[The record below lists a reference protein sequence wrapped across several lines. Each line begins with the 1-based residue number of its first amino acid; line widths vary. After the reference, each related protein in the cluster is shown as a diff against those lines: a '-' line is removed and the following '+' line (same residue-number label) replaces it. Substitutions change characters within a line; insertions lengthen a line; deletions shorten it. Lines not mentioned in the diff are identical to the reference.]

1 MRPTY
6 YDEGRFNVGIVGT
19 NWDPVDL
26 MDQTKFVKFIH
37 DNTGHPELKISN
49 FTSMTYWK
57 SVTSLL
63 TIHDHCL
70 RQAQAKDA
78 YGEQILL
85 RPGVPRWRYA
95 FAAITPLTAIS
106 DLLLQMPLTYT
117 PRLERRG

>member
-26 MDQTKFVKFIH
+26 MDQTKFVKFIR

-57 SVTSLL
+57 SVTPLL
-63 TIHDHCL
+63 TIHDRRL
-70 RQAQAKDA
+70 TQAQAEDA
-78 YGEQILL
+78 YGEQILFG
-85 RPGVPRWRYA
+85 PGVPRWRYA
-95 FAAITPLTAIS
+95 LAAITPLTVIS
-106 DLLLQMPLTYT
+106 DLLPQMPLTST
-117 PRLERRG
+117 PRLGRRG

>member
-6 YDEGRFNVGIVGT
+6 YDKDRFNVGIVGT

-57 SVTSLL
+57 SVIPLRTLRDRRL
-63 TIHDHCL
+63 TQT
-70 RQAQAKDA
+70 QAEDA
-78 YGEQILL
+78 YGEQILF

-106 DLLLQMPLTYT
+106 DLLFQMPLTST